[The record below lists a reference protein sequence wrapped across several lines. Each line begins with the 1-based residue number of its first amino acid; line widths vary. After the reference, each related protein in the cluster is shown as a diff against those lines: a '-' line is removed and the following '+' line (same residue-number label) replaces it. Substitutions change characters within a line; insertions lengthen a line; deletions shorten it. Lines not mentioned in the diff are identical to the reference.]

1 MGGLSAFMA
10 QNAVK
15 QEHMRIAVSPRF
27 MEDGKPAEWEARALT
42 TEENEALRKKFTRHV
57 QVTGKPGQFRDEFD
71 ANGYLAAMA
80 AACTV
85 YPDLNDAELQDS
97 YGALGAEALL
107 KKMLLAGEST
117 LYFAKVQELNGFTS
131 FEEQVDEAKN

>member
-10 QNAVK
+10 QNAIK
-15 QEHMRIAVSPRF
+15 PEHAKIAVSPRF
-27 MEDGKPAEWEARALT
+27 EENGKPVEWEARALT
-42 TEENEALRKKFTRHV
+42 TEEDEALRKKFTLHV
-57 QVTGKPGQFRDEFD
+57 PVTGKPGQFRDEFD

-97 YGALGAEALL
+97 YHALGAEQLL
-107 KKMLLAGEST
+107 KKMLLSGEST
-117 LYFAKVQELNGFTS
+117 LYFTKLQELNGFTL
-131 FEEQVDEAKN
+131 FEDQVDDAKN

>member
-10 QNAVK
+10 QNVIK
-15 QEHMRIAVSPRF
+15 QEHMRLAVSPRF
-27 MEDGKPAEWEARALT
+27 MEDGKPVEWEARALT
-42 TEENEALRKKFTRHV
+42 TEEDEALRKKFTRHV

-117 LYFAKVQELNGFTS
+117 LYFAKLQELNGFTS

>member
-42 TEENEALRKKFTRHV
+42 TEEDEALRKKFTRHV

-117 LYFAKVQELNGFTS
+117 LYFAKLQELNGFTS